1 MGGGFSVLLEGMSR
15 KLRFVPEGGA
25 LVEVTCRTIHGRL
38 LMLPSQQLDEI
49 VVGILAR
56 AQRTFQVRCCG
67 YCFLGNHY
75 HLLLDVDSA
84 QQLSKFMGYV
94 NSNLAK
100 ELGRL
105 ADWRD
110 KFWSRR
116 YQAILVS
123 AEESAQRERL
133 KYVLSHGPKEGLVER
148 PGEWP
153 GVHAARDFAE
163 GRPVEGYWFDRT
175 RENAAGRRR
184 KTFDRLRFATRET
197 LILSP
202 LPCWKDLSEAAWR
215 QRAAALVTEIEDEFV
230 AQRVRTGSQPLGV
243 SAILGQHPHDRPQ
256 RSKKSPAPFVH
267 AVSRQ
272 IRRELYEAYRGFVAA
287 YRTAAEKLRAGD
299 PTARFP
305 AGSFPPALPFV
316 AA

>member
-1 MGGGFSVLLEGMSR
+1 MSR

-56 AQRTFQVRCCG
+56 AQSTFRVH
-67 YCFLGNHY
+67 CFLGNHY

-84 QQLSKFMGYV
+84 QQLAKFMGYV
-94 NSNLAK
+94 NSNLAR

-123 AEESAQRERL
+123 AEESAQTERL

-153 GVHAARDFAE
+153 GLHVAKDLAE
-163 GRPVEGYWFDRT
+163 GRPVQGYWFDRT
-175 RENAAGRRR
+175 QEYAARRR
-184 KTFDRLRFATRET
+184 RVTFDRLHFATRET

-202 LPCWKDLSEAAWR
+202 LPCWKGLSEAAWR
-215 QRAAALVTEIEDEFV
+215 HCAAAIVAEIEAEFA
-230 AQRVRTGSQPLGV
+230 AQCARTGNQPLGV
-243 SAILGQHPHDRPQ
+243 SAVLGQHPHDRPQ

-267 AVSRQ
+267 AASHE
-272 IRRELYEAYRGFVAA
+272 IRRELYEAYRWFVAA
-287 YRTAAEKLRAGD
+287 YRTAADTLRAGD
-299 PTARFP
+299 RTASFP

-316 AA
+316 AV

>member
-1 MGGGFSVLLEGMSR
+1 MRDGFSVLLEGMSR

-38 LMLPSQQLDEI
+38 LLRPSQQLDEI

-84 QQLSKFMGYV
+84 RQLAKFMGYV
-94 NSNLAK
+94 NSNLAR
-100 ELGRL
+100 EVGRL

-123 AEESAQRERL
+123 AEEGAQRERL

-153 GVHAARDFAE
+153 GLHAAKDFVE
-163 GRPVEGYWFDRT
+163 GRAVEGYWFDRT
-175 RENAAGRRR
+175 QEYAAKRRR
-184 KTFDRLRFATRET
+184 ESFDRLRFATRET
-197 LILSP
+197 LTLSP
-202 LPCWKDLSEAAWR
+202 LPCWKNLSEAVWR
-215 QRAAALVTEIEDEFV
+215 QRAAALVAEIEEEFA
-230 AQRVRTGSQPLGV
+230 AQRVRTGKQPLGV
-243 SAILGQHPHDRPQ
+243 AAVLGQHPHDRPQ

-267 AVSRQ
+267 AASRQ
-272 IRRELYEAYRGFVAA
+272 IRRELYEAYRGFVAI

-305 AGSFPPALPFV
+305 AGSFPPALPYV

>member
-1 MGGGFSVLLEGMSR
+1 MSR
-15 KLRFVPEGGA
+15 HLRFVPEGGA

-38 LMLPSQQLDEI
+38 LLRPSQQLEEI

-56 AQRTFQVRCCG
+56 AQRTFQVRVCG
-67 YCFLGNHY
+67 YCFASNHY

-84 QQLSKFMGYV
+84 QQLAKFMGYV
-94 NSNLAK
+94 NSNLAR
-100 ELGRL
+100 EAGRL

-123 AEESAQRERL
+123 TEEAAQIGRL
-133 KYVLSHGPKEGLVER
+133 RHVLSHGPKELLVGR
-148 PGEWP
+148 PTDWP
-153 GVHAARDFAE
+153 GLHVAKDFAE
-163 GRPVEGYWFDRT
+163 GRAIEGYWFDRT
-175 RENAAGRRR
+175 QEYAARRRR
-184 KTFDRLRFATRET
+184 KTFDRLRFAVRET

-202 LPCWKDLSEAAWR
+202 LPCWKGLSEVSWR
-215 QRAAALVTEIEDEFV
+215 QRATALVDEIESEFA
-230 AQRVRTGSQPLGV
+230 AQRTSTGKQPLGV
-243 SAILGQHPHDRPQ
+243 SAVLSQHPHNRPQ

-267 AVSRQ
+267 AASRQ
-272 IRRELYEAYRGFVAA
+272 VRRELYDAYRWFVAS

-299 PTARFP
+299 LTASFP

>member
-1 MGGGFSVLLEGMSR
+1 MSR
-15 KLRFVPEGGA
+15 HLRFVPEGGA

-38 LMLPSQQLDEI
+38 LLRPSQQLHEI
-49 VVGILAR
+49 VAGILAR
-56 AQRTFQVRCCG
+56 AQRTFQVRLCG
-67 YCFLGNHY
+67 YCFASNHY

-84 QQLSKFMGYV
+84 QQLAGFMGYV
-94 NSNLAK
+94 NSNLAR
-100 ELGRL
+100 EAGRL

-123 AEESAQRERL
+123 TEETAQIGRL

-148 PGEWP
+148 PTDWP
-153 GVHAARDFAE
+153 GLHVAKDLAE
-163 GRPVEGYWFDRT
+163 GRAIEGYWFDRT
-175 RENAAGRRR
+175 QEYAARRR
-184 KTFDRLRFATRET
+184 RETFDRLRFATRET

-202 LPCWKDLSEAAWR
+202 LPCWKGLSEAAWR
-215 QRAAALVTEIEDEFV
+215 QRAAALVAEIESEFA
-230 AQRVRTGSQPLGV
+230 AQRTKTGRQPLGV
-243 SAILGQHPHDRPQ
+243 SAVLSQHPHDRPQ

-267 AVSRQ
+267 AASRQ
-272 IRRELYEAYRGFVAA
+272 VRRELYDAYRWFVAT

-299 PTARFP
+299 LTACFP

-316 AA
+316 AV

>member
-1 MGGGFSVLLEGMSR
+1 MSR

-38 LMLPSQQLDEI
+38 LLLPSQQLDEI

-56 AQRTFQVRCCG
+56 AQRIFQVRCCG
-67 YCFLGNHY
+67 YCFLANHY

-84 QQLSKFMGYV
+84 RQLAKFMGYV
-94 NSNLAK
+94 NSNLAR

-123 AEESAQRERL
+123 AEEAAQIGRL

-148 PGEWP
+148 PGDWP
-153 GVHAARDFAE
+153 GVHAARDLAE
-163 GRPVEGYWFDRT
+163 GRAVDGYWFDRT
-175 RENAAGRRR
+175 QEYAARRR
-184 KTFDRLRFATRET
+184 RETFDRLRFATRET
-197 LILSP
+197 LTLSP
-202 LPCWKDLSEAAWR
+202 LPCWKGLSEAAWR
-215 QRAAALVTEIEDEFV
+215 QRAAALVAEIEGEFAV
-230 AQRVRTGSQPLGV
+230 QRDKTGNQPLGV
-243 SAILGQHPHDRPQ
+243 PAVLSQHPHDRPQ

-267 AVSRQ
+267 AASRHV
-272 IRRELYEAYRGFVAA
+272 RRELYEAYRLFVAA
-287 YRTAAEKLRAGD
+287 FRSAAEKLRSGD

>member
-1 MGGGFSVLLEGMSR
+1 MSR
-15 KLRFVPEGGA
+15 TLRFVPEGGA

-38 LMLPSQQLDEI
+38 LLRPSQQLDEI

-67 YCFLGNHY
+67 YCFLANHY

-84 QQLSKFMGYV
+84 RQLAKFMGYV
-94 NSNLAK
+94 NSNLAR
-100 ELGRL
+100 EAGRL

-123 AEESAQRERL
+123 AEEAAQIGRL
-133 KYVLSHGPKEGLVER
+133 RYILSHGPKEGLVEC

-153 GVHAARDFAE
+153 GVHVAKDFAE
-163 GRPVEGYWFDRT
+163 GRPVEGVWFDRT
-175 RENAAGRRR
+175 QEYAARRR
-184 KTFDRLRFATRET
+184 RQTVDRLRFATRET
-197 LILSP
+197 LILSA
-202 LPCWKDLSEAAWR
+202 LPCWKGLSETAWR
-215 QRAAALVTEIEDEFV
+215 QRAAALVAEIESEFA
-230 AQRVRTGSQPLGV
+230 AQRAKTGKQPLGV
-243 SAILGQHPHDRPQ
+243 PAILSQHPHDRPQ
-256 RSKKSPAPFVH
+256 RSKKSPAPLVH
-267 AVSRQ
+267 AASRHV
-272 IRRELYEAYRGFVAA
+272 RRELYDAYRWFVAA
-287 YRTAAEKLRAGD
+287 YRDAAEKLRAGD

>member
-1 MGGGFSVLLEGMSR
+1 MSR
-15 KLRFVPEGGA
+15 TLRFVPEGGA

-38 LMLPSQQLDEI
+38 LLLPSQQLDEI

-67 YCFLGNHY
+67 YCFLANHY

-84 QQLSKFMGYV
+84 RQLARFMGFV
-94 NSNLAK
+94 NSNLAR
-100 ELGRL
+100 EIGRL
-105 ADWRD
+105 ADWRE

-123 AEESAQRERL
+123 AEEAAQVGRL
-133 KYVLSHGPKEGLVER
+133 RYILSHGPKEGLVER
-148 PGEWP
+148 PGDWP

-163 GRPVEGYWFDRT
+163 GRALEGYWFDRT
-175 RENAAGRRR
+175 REYAARRR
-184 KTFDRLRFATRET
+184 RQTFDRLRFATPET
-197 LILSP
+197 LHLSP
-202 LPCWKDLSEAAWR
+202 LPCWKGLSESAWR
-215 QRAAALVTEIEDEFV
+215 RRAAALIAEIESELA
-230 AQRVRTGSQPLGV
+230 AQRAKTGKQPLGV
-243 SAILGQHPHDRPQ
+243 LAILSQHPHNRPM
-256 RSKKSPAPFVH
+256 RSKKSPAPLVH
-267 AVSRQ
+267 AASRHV
-272 IRRELYEAYRGFVAA
+272 RRELYDAYRWFVAA
-287 YRTAAEKLRAGD
+287 YRDAAEKLRAGD

>member
-1 MGGGFSVLLEGMSR
+1 MRGSFSVFLQGMSR

-38 LMLPSQQLDEI
+38 LLRPSQQLDEI

-56 AQRTFQVRCCG
+56 AQKTFQVRCCG

-84 QQLSKFMGYV
+84 EQLSKFMGYV
-94 NSNLAK
+94 NSNLAR
-100 ELGRL
+100 EAGRL

-123 AEESAQRERL
+123 AEEAAQTERL

-148 PGEWP
+148 PCDWP
-153 GVHAARDFAE
+153 GLHAARDFSE
-163 GRPVEGYWFDRT
+163 GRAIVGYWFDRT
-175 RENAAGRRR
+175 QEYAARRR
-184 KTFDRLRFATRET
+184 RHTFDRLRFATRET
-197 LILSP
+197 LTLSP
-202 LPCWKDLSEAAWR
+202 LPCWKSLSEAAWR
-215 QRAAALVTEIEDEFV
+215 QRAAALVAEIEGEF
-230 AQRVRTGSQPLGV
+230 ATQRAKTGNQTLGV
-243 SAILGQHPHDRPQ
+243 PAILAQNPHDRPQ
-256 RSKKSPAPFVH
+256 RSKRSPAPFVH
-267 AVSRQ
+267 AASHQV
-272 IRRELYEAYRGFVAA
+272 RRELHEAYRWFVAA

-299 PTARFP
+299 STARFP

-316 AA
+316 AV